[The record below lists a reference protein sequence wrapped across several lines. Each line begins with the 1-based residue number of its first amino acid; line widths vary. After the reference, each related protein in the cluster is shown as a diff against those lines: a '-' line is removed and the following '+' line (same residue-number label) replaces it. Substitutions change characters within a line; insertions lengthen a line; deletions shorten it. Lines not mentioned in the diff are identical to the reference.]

1 VKLASYIINGTN
13 AYGVVQGDQVVTV
26 KNHFGSRHPTL
37 RSALESGAL
46 DDIRRATSGAQSDH
60 KLSDLRFL
68 PVIPNPR
75 KILCAGLNYCSH
87 VAETGREMPTK
98 PSMFSRFDDT
108 LLGHEGVMIRPSVSE
123 QFDFEGELA
132 VVIGRAG
139 RHVPVERALEYV
151 AGYTCFNDGSVRDFQ
166 KISVTAGKNFPAS
179 APLGPWMVTA
189 DEIPDPSKLSLATRL
204 NGREVQ
210 RSTTDLLIYSV
221 PTIIS
226 YVSDFTPLEPGDVIA
241 TGTPEGV
248 GHKRTPPLWMKAG
261 DVIEV
266 EISGIGTLRNRVED
280 EQITANA

>member
-1 VKLASYIINGTN
+1 VKLASYIIDGTN
-13 AYGVVQGDQVVTV
+13 AYGVVRGDQVITV
-26 KNHFGSRHPTL
+26 NKHLGSRYPTL
-37 RSALESGAL
+37 RSALESGVL
-46 DDIRRATSGAQSDH
+46 DEIRRVTTDAQPDH
-60 KLSDLRFL
+60 KLPDLLFL
-68 PVIPNPR
+68 PVIANPP
-75 KILCAGLNYCSH
+75 KILCAGLNYRSH

-98 PSMFSRFDDT
+98 PSMFSRFTDT
-108 LLGHEGVMIRPSVSE
+108 LLGHQGVMIRPSVSE
-123 QFDFEGELA
+123 QFDYEGELA
-132 VVIGRAG
+132 VIIGRAG
-139 RHVPVERALEYV
+139 RHVPPERALEYV

-166 KISVTAGKNFPAS
+166 KISITGGKNFPAS

-189 DEIPDPSKLSLATRL
+189 DEIPDPSKLTLATRL

-210 RSTTDLLIYSV
+210 RSSTDLLIYSV

-261 DVIEV
+261 DVVEV

-280 EQITANA
+280 ERITAS

>member
-1 VKLASYIINGTN
+1 MDGANVF
-13 AYGVVQGDQVVTV
+13 GVVVGDQVVTV
-26 KNHFGSRHPTL
+26 NRQFGNRHPTL
-37 RSALESGAL
+37 RSALESAAL
-46 DDIRRATSGAQSDH
+46 DEIRHATSGAQPDH
-60 KLSDLRFL
+60 KLSELRFL
-68 PVIPNPR
+68 PVIPDPP
-75 KILCAGLNYCSH
+75 KILCAGLNYRSH

-98 PSMFSRFDDT
+98 PSMFSRFYDT

-123 QFDFEGELA
+123 QFDYEGELA
-132 VVIGRAG
+132 VIIGRAG
-139 RHVPVERALEYV
+139 RHISPERALEYV
-151 AGYTCFNDGSVRDFQ
+151 AGYTCFMDGSVRDFQ

-179 APLGPWMVTA
+179 GPLGPWMVTA
-189 DEIPDPSKLSLATRL
+189 DEIPDPSMLTLATRL

-221 PTIIS
+221 PSIIS
-226 YVSDFTPLEPGDVIA
+226 YVSDFTTLEPGDVIA

-280 EQITANA
+280 ERITPS

>member
-1 VKLASYIINGTN
+1 MKLASYIVEGNR
-13 AYGVVQGDQVVTV
+13 AFGVVVGDQVVTV
-26 KNHFGSRHPTL
+26 SKHLGAKYPTL
-37 RSALESGAL
+37 RSALEAGGL
-46 DDIRRATSGAQSDH
+46 DEIRRVAAAARPDH

-68 PVIPNPR
+68 PVIPDPP
-75 KILCAGLNYCSH
+75 KILCAGLNYRSH

-98 PSMFSRFDDT
+98 PSMFLRMTNT
-108 LLGHEGVMIRPSVSE
+108 LLGHEGTMLRPSVSV

-132 VVIGRAG
+132 VIIGRAG
-139 RHVPVERALEYV
+139 RHVPAERALDYV

-166 KISVTAGKNFPAS
+166 KISITGGKNFPAS

-189 DEIPDPSKLSLATRL
+189 DEVPDPSKLTLVTRL
-204 NGREVQ
+204 NGNEVQ
-210 RSTTDLLIYSV
+210 HSTTDLLIYSV

-226 YVSDFTPLEPGDVIA
+226 YVSDFTTLEPGDVIA

-261 DVIEV
+261 DVVEV

-280 EQITANA
+280 E

>member
-1 VKLASYIINGTN
+1 VKLASYTVEGAN
-13 AYGVVQGDQVVTV
+13 AFGVVVGDQVVTV
-26 KNHFGSRHPTL
+26 NKLLGPQYPTL
-37 RSALESGAL
+37 RSVLEAAAL
-46 DDIRRATSGAQSDH
+46 DEIRSATSSAQPDH

-68 PVIPNPR
+68 PVIPNPP
-75 KILCAGLNYCSH
+75 KILCAGLNYRSH
-87 VAETGREMPTK
+87 VAETGRETPTK
-98 PSMFSRFDDT
+98 PSMFSRFTDT
-108 LLGHEGVMIRPSVSE
+108 LLSHEGVMIRPSVSE
-123 QFDFEGELA
+123 QFDYEGELA
-132 VVIGRAG
+132 VIIGRPG
-139 RHVPVERALEYV
+139 RHIPAARALEYV

-166 KISVTAGKNFPAS
+166 KISITAGKNFPAS

-189 DEIPDPSKLSLATRL
+189 DEIPDPSKLTLATRL

-248 GHKRTPPLWMKAG
+248 GHKRTPPLWLKAG
-261 DVIEV
+261 DIIEV

-280 EQITANA
+280 ERVIPT